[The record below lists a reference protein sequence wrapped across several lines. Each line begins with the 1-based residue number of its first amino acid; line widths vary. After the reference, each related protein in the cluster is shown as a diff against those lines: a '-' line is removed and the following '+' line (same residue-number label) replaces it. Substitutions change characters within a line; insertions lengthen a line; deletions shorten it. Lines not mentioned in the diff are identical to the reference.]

1 MDVKLNEFRKTGTTL
16 AFCAVAFMGL
26 AQEVVVIDKD
36 QQTASLFNYDD
47 PFSLVSLVKFNWI
60 EEITPM
66 DSNAIQHLK
75 ELNWLDSV
83 YYFDGKA
90 VTTPL
95 IDEDPDSPNFG
106 EPLTF
111 EDPETGMITFIYPET
126 PRYYYDV
133 DDITRILLYKG
144 QVLNPI
150 TGEKY
155 FGIKEIG
162 FAKKYLND
170 KKYTVTMKIP
180 FAYLMRMD
188 AFKTIVKLPEE
199 VKKEL
204 SDRTNE
210 RSLFNQVM
218 EDRLSRREKGL
229 THERDTARRDVIKM
243 DYYDPCF
250 RIMSHGFSRFRLPK
264 NSWGAES
271 KGYQPSGIAIKHC
284 FQVPFTSFDEKIM
297 KEYFNVT
304 DTTIVDATPLINED
318 PTSPDFGEPLTKK
331 DENGNL
337 TYVYPEES
345 FTFYVDFEPKN
356 AFVLID
362 FNYMDAKNKR
372 NFGQLPEQLL
382 FTGATENE
390 EHMVFNVYF
399 FEENIKA
406 LNKRVEL
413 SKFNEFISSLPT
425 YDKLNWRKLIV
436 SQSNKTEGLLEVG
449 SKTWNKQFN

>member
-1 MDVKLNEFRKTGTTL
+1 MDVKLNEFKKTVTTL
-16 AFCAVAFMGL
+16 AFCAVAFMDL
-26 AQEVVVIDKD
+26 AQDVVVIDKD
-36 QQTASLFNYDD
+36 EQTTSLFNYDD

-60 EEITPM
+60 EEIKPM

-83 YYFDGKA
+83 YYFDGKT

-229 THERDTARRDVIKM
+229 THERDTARRNVIAV
-243 DYYDPCF
+243 DYFDPSF
-250 RIMSHGFSRFRLPK
+250 KIMSYGFSRFRLPL
-264 NSWGAES
+264 NEWGEKAQ
-271 KGYQPSGIAIKHC
+271 GYNTHSIAFKHS
-284 FQVPFTSFDEKIM
+284 FETPFTSFDEKIM
-297 KEYFNVT
+297 DKHFNVI
-304 DTTIVDATPLINED
+304 DTTIQGLSPLIDDD
-318 PTSPDFGEPLTKK
+318 PNSPNFGEPITEEYEDGTLH
-331 DENGNL
+331 
-337 TYVYPEES
+337 YVYPEES
-345 FTFYVDFEPKN
+345 FPFYVDFEPRN
-356 AFVLID
+356 TYVLLD
-362 FNYMDAKNKR
+362 FTYMDTKHKR
-372 NFGQLPEQLL
+372 NFGLLPEQIL
-382 FTGATENE
+382 FTGAYEDK
-390 EHMVFNVYF
+390 EHLIFNVYF
-399 FEENIKA
+399 FEENMVP
-406 LNKRVEL
+406 LNNRVEL
-413 SKFNEFISSLPT
+413 NKFNQFCADLPT
-425 YDKLNWRKLIV
+425 YDKLPWRMQIINSFDNAKDL
-436 SQSNKTEGLLEVG
+436 QEVG
-449 SKTWNKQFN
+449 SKSWNIQFN